1 MRQWIKWVT
10 GFLALSV
17 IMVMIGAVFS
27 KLDEKKG
34 NGGISPVAATEVDRP
49 VTVVIDA
56 GHGGEDGGCI
66 GADGTLEKDLNLAV
80 AAELCDILQASG
92 INAVLI
98 RDEDK
103 MLYDMY
109 GDLESYE
116 GQKKTYDLRNRVRFA
131 EESGCRLFCSIHM
144 NKFADTK
151 YSGLQV
157 YCSVNDSDSIT
168 AGVRI
173 QSYVKNYL
181 QPDNNRQ
188 IKRAGSEI
196 YVLNR
201 AQMPA
206 VLVECGFLSNSEEL
220 SLLNDGEYRKK
231 LAFCIAAG
239 IADSLCNFRT

>member
-116 GQKKTYDLRNRVRFA
+116 TYGGGFCRVCEAILGKRRRDCLLKIKIFQLKVYFSILEIA
-131 EESGCRLFCSIHM
+131 ERKEIFVL
-144 NKFADTK
+144 
-151 YSGLQV
+151 
-157 YCSVNDSDSIT
+157 
-168 AGVRI
+168 
-173 QSYVKNYL
+173 
-181 QPDNNRQ
+181 
-188 IKRAGSEI
+188 SE
-196 YVLNR
+196 
-201 AQMPA
+201 
-206 VLVECGFLSNSEEL
+206 
-220 SLLNDGEYRKK
+220 
-231 LAFCIAAG
+231 
-239 IADSLCNFRT
+239 